1 MSTELVTAHAGQN
14 HVDSADIGELYA
26 GAFGSGRYALDVG
39 ERLAVGMT
47 DANTL
52 HIGTGGFIFDGR
64 WVRVTGSGEDI
75 KIANGGQGMFR
86 KDLVAYVYSR
96 DPSSGNIES
105 GSWVVVQGE
114 PASTEAAATA
124 PAIDEGSILDGDLKA
139 ACAVAEVDV
148 AGLTPTAK
156 LLLPC
161 VASLKAV
168 GDSVSRIKIASGGA
182 HIYGCDVTLDVSY
195 IPAIQSL
202 VFDTKGSGVMTTGT
216 QTGNSFKA
224 LTLPSNYRPA
234 NERSVCFCANLQF
247 KFSLTLRIQPNG
259 DVMFDVTSSEPMNA
273 FGWTSATGFIPL

>member
-26 GAFGSGRYALDVG
+26 GAFGSGRYVLDVG
-39 ERLAVGMT
+39 ERLSVGMT

-161 VASLKAV
+161 VASLKAL
-168 GDSVSRIKIASGGA
+168 GDSVSQDSGWMYLKNEPTWKIA
-182 HIYGCDVTLDVSY
+182 YRKLR
-195 IPAIQSL
+195 
-202 VFDTKGSGVMTTGT
+202 GVVYL
-216 QTGNSFKA
+216 QLENVGNWTIDAKERRD
-224 LTLPSNYRPA
+224 LNEKLPDGYRP
-234 NERSVCFCANLQF
+234 
-247 KFSLTLRIQPNG
+247 SLSTF
-259 DVMFDVTSSEPMNA
+259 M
-273 FGWTSATGFIPL
+273 SATGVGNDIVNSSCYVTTEGVISLYFLARCDFFRVWCSYPV

>member
-39 ERLAVGMT
+39 ERMSVGMT

-139 ACAVAEVDV
+139 SCAVAEVDI

-161 VASLKAV
+161 VASLKAI
-168 GDSVSRIKIASGGA
+168 GDSVSQLANVQTFSNNGVTAHKAGA
-182 HIYGCDVTLDVSY
+182 IVTLCAAASY
-195 IPAIQSL
+195 KISDAWGSTTICTLPWKPRNVISAAFAVQGG
-202 VFDTKGSGVMTTGT
+202 GSGV
-216 QTGNSFKA
+216 
-224 LTLPSNYRPA
+224 
-234 NERSVCFCANLQF
+234 V
-247 KFSLTLRIQPNG
+247 LRVEKNG
-259 DVMFDVTSSEPMNA
+259 DVKVVGINTTWRSGWL
-273 FGWTSATGFIPL
+273 FGTLSFAVME

>member
-1 MSTELVTAHAGQN
+1 MSTELVTAHAGKN

-39 ERLAVGMT
+39 ERLSVGMT

-124 PAIDEGSILDGDLKA
+124 PAIDEGSILAGDLKA
-139 ACAVAEVDV
+139 SCAVAEVDV

-168 GDSVSRIKIASGGA
+168 GDSVSRVLARPGITLNGTVTVPGLKNRASVIVAFGGGQHAIMPTADGTHMVSGVAAGSDTSVVTALATVTVSGEQVTFSNATFNTFRASSLGSALTFVAGDKERIIA
-182 HIYGCDVTLDVSY
+182 IYG
-195 IPAIQSL
+195 
-202 VFDTKGSGVMTTGT
+202 
-216 QTGNSFKA
+216 
-224 LTLPSNYRPA
+224 
-234 NERSVCFCANLQF
+234 
-247 KFSLTLRIQPNG
+247 
-259 DVMFDVTSSEPMNA
+259 
-273 FGWTSATGFIPL
+273 

>member
-39 ERLAVGMT
+39 ERLSVGMT

-139 ACAVAEVDV
+139 SCAVAEVDV

-168 GDSVSRIKIASGGA
+168 GDSVSHAVVTAPANGVTCVSIGRIVIVQLKNISLTGHTGRTVCKLPFKPVTEVIGCLNVDSASGYVKIDTNGA
-182 HIYGCDVTLDVSY
+182 
-195 IPAIQSL
+195 
-202 VFDTKGSGVMTTGT
+202 VF
-216 QTGNSFKA
+216 
-224 LTLPSNYRPA
+224 
-234 NERSVCFCANLQF
+234 CF
-247 KFSLTLRIQPNG
+247 
-259 DVMFDVTSSEPMNA
+259 
-273 FGWTSATGFIPL
+273 SATSGNFSGQAVICA

>member
-39 ERLAVGMT
+39 ERMSVSMT

-86 KDLVAYVYSR
+86 KDVVAYAYSR

-114 PASTEAAATA
+114 PASTETAAAA
-124 PAIDEGSILDGDLKA
+124 PAIDEGSILNGDLKA
-139 ACAVAEVDV
+139 TCAVAEVDV

-168 GDSVSRIKIASGGA
+168 GDSVSQ
-182 HIYGCDVTLDVSY
+182 YT
-195 IPAIQSL
+195 
-202 VFDTKGSGVMTTGT
+202 TKT
-216 QTGNSFKA
+216 F
-224 LTLPSNYRPA
+224 
-234 NERSVCFCANLQF
+234 
-247 KFSLTLRIQPNG
+247 
-259 DVMFDVTSSEPMNA
+259 
-273 FGWTSATGFIPL
+273 TSAEQVVKYGASAALDTSVKIDGYTPVCITEVRSNHTGSCIVTQFGLRSNGTAFAGVQNNEVTNRGTWRDLKITLTVLYKKDVA

>member
-39 ERLAVGMT
+39 ERLSVGMT

-86 KDLVAYVYSR
+86 KDVVAYVYSR

-114 PASTEAAATA
+114 PASTEAAAAA
-124 PAIDEGSILDGDLKA
+124 PEIDEGSILDGDLKA

-168 GDSVSRIKIASGGA
+168 GDSVSQYTTRTFTTPNKTIK
-182 HIYGCDVTLDVSY
+182 YGDAVDIDVSVNIDGY
-195 IPAIQSL
+195 TPVCVTGVWSNHA
-202 VFDTKGSGVMTTGT
+202 GSCCITQFALRDNKNAVATVKNLELIHHGT
-216 QTGNSFKA
+216 WNDLRLSITV
-224 LTLPSNYRPA
+224 LYRKSIA
-234 NERSVCFCANLQF
+234 
-247 KFSLTLRIQPNG
+247 
-259 DVMFDVTSSEPMNA
+259 
-273 FGWTSATGFIPL
+273 

>member
-39 ERLAVGMT
+39 ERLSVGMT

-64 WVRVTGSGEDI
+64 WVRVTESGEDI

-86 KDLVAYVYSR
+86 KDLVTYVYSR

-139 ACAVAEVDV
+139 SCAVAEVDV

-168 GDSVSRIKIASGGA
+168 GDSVSRVLARPGITLNGTVTVPGLKNRASVIVAFGGGQHAIMPTADGTHMVSGVAAGSDTSVVTALATVTVSGEQVTFSNATFNTFRASSLGSALTFVAGDKERIIA
-182 HIYGCDVTLDVSY
+182 IYG
-195 IPAIQSL
+195 
-202 VFDTKGSGVMTTGT
+202 
-216 QTGNSFKA
+216 
-224 LTLPSNYRPA
+224 
-234 NERSVCFCANLQF
+234 
-247 KFSLTLRIQPNG
+247 
-259 DVMFDVTSSEPMNA
+259 
-273 FGWTSATGFIPL
+273 

>member
-39 ERLAVGMT
+39 ERMSVSMT

-86 KDLVAYVYSR
+86 KDVVAYVYSR

-114 PASTEAAATA
+114 PASTEAAAAA

-168 GDSVSRIKIASGGA
+168 GDSVSQYTTKTFTSNAMTAAYGKVVDFLIDVQLDGYTPVCLTDVHSNHAGSCNITQFGFREGGLAYASIQNNEVTNKGTWRDLKIMFT
-182 HIYGCDVTLDVSY
+182 VL
-195 IPAIQSL
+195 
-202 VFDTKGSGVMTTGT
+202 
-216 QTGNSFKA
+216 
-224 LTLPSNYRPA
+224 YRKT
-234 NERSVCFCANLQF
+234 V
-247 KFSLTLRIQPNG
+247 
-259 DVMFDVTSSEPMNA
+259 
-273 FGWTSATGFIPL
+273 

>member
-39 ERLAVGMT
+39 ERLSVGMT

-75 KIANGGQGMFR
+75 KIANGGQGVFR

-139 ACAVAEVDV
+139 SCAVAEVDV

-168 GDSVSRIKIASGGA
+168 GDSVSRT
-182 HIYGCDVTLDVSY
+182 IYGSKVISTKSDNPTPLIFTADEYTQLVGHAYNATTDHVSF
-195 IPAIQSL
+195 A
-202 VFDTKGSGVMTTGT
+202 
-216 QTGNSFKA
+216 
-224 LTLPSNYRPA
+224 
-234 NERSVCFCANLQF
+234 
-247 KFSLTLRIQPNG
+247 NG
-259 DVMFDVTSSEPMNA
+259 DWSAQETRVASA
-273 FGWTSATGFIPL
+273 IFGGGNIFAGLVNYPKNGTMRIDYAITTKA

>member
-39 ERLAVGMT
+39 ERLSVGMT

-139 ACAVAEVDV
+139 ACAVAEVDI

-168 GDSVSRIKIASGGA
+168 GDSVSRIPRLFTGSKVLRSSDSSCILFSRDEFKKLFGSDFNQNT
-182 HIYGCDVTLDVSY
+182 DV
-195 IPAIQSL
+195 
-202 VFDTKGSGVMTTGT
+202 VFVM
-216 QTGNSFKA
+216 
-224 LTLPSNYRPA
+224 
-234 NERSVCFCANLQF
+234 
-247 KFSLTLRIQPNG
+247 NG
-259 DVMFDVTSSEPMNA
+259 DGSSSQAHVDGCVYFTDSDTIYATFDRSWSGLIRVNYMVA
-273 FGWTSATGFIPL
+273 LA

>member
-26 GAFGSGRYALDVG
+26 GAFGRGRYALDVG
-39 ERLAVGMT
+39 ERLSVGMT

-168 GDSVSRIKIASGGA
+168 GDSVSHASGKAGSVSYFKTAGIVIVSCLFAKVTINSSWGSATIGRLPEGFRPAGRVIAPIASDWASGNMSVAPDGTVNINSNDNKISTA
-182 HIYGCDVTLDVSY
+182 ASISSIAVF
-195 IPAIQSL
+195 PAAQ
-202 VFDTKGSGVMTTGT
+202 
-216 QTGNSFKA
+216 
-224 LTLPSNYRPA
+224 
-234 NERSVCFCANLQF
+234 
-247 KFSLTLRIQPNG
+247 
-259 DVMFDVTSSEPMNA
+259 
-273 FGWTSATGFIPL
+273 

>member
-39 ERLAVGMT
+39 ERMSVSMT

-86 KDLVAYVYSR
+86 KDVVAYAYSR

-114 PASTEAAATA
+114 PASTETAAAA

-139 ACAVAEVDV
+139 TCAVAEVDV
-148 AGLTPTAK
+148 AELTPTAK

-168 GDSVSRIKIASGGA
+168 GDSVSQIVRIITVNGKSDGNIAAPSVDGYEFICWLSCVTDGWVGTCYIEHPTSDVTRTWYVGQRWGTNGGA
-182 HIYGCDVTLDVSY
+182 VKCY
-195 IPAIQSL
+195 
-202 VFDTKGSGVMTTGT
+202 
-216 QTGNSFKA
+216 A
-224 LTLPSNYRPA
+224 LYARK
-234 NERSVCFCANLQF
+234 Q
-247 KFSLTLRIQPNG
+247 G
-259 DVMFDVTSSEPMNA
+259 
-273 FGWTSATGFIPL
+273 

>member
-14 HVDSADIGELYA
+14 HVDSADMGELYA

-39 ERLAVGMT
+39 ERLSVGMT

-161 VASLKAV
+161 VASLKEV
-168 GDSVSRIKIASGGA
+168 GDSVSPVKLLGWKVLKSSITSGSAGTANRNIYMAYEGTDPSWTFIPIRQAWCTVEDIIFDSGG
-182 HIYGCDVTLDVSY
+182 INLVINPTYNSS
-195 IPAIQSL
+195 AIK
-202 VFDTKGSGVMTTGT
+202 V
-216 QTGNSFKA
+216 A
-224 LTLPSNYRPA
+224 LLA
-234 NERSVCFCANLQF
+234 L
-247 KFSLTLRIQPNG
+247 KFS
-259 DVMFDVTSSEPMNA
+259 E
-273 FGWTSATGFIPL
+273 

>member
-39 ERLAVGMT
+39 ERLSVGMT

-75 KIANGGQGMFR
+75 KIANGGQGIFR

-168 GDSVSRIKIASGGA
+168 GDSVYQDTGKVYLYNTPDWGSISYRAKGGVCTLVICGIGGIAANGSWTVPSTIPRKFMPDESTYTPLCHRQTDNQAQIWIPSKNYENSNLIIYSALDTNGKSTRI
-182 HIYGCDVTLDVSY
+182 
-195 IPAIQSL
+195 
-202 VFDTKGSGVMTTGT
+202 
-216 QTGNSFKA
+216 
-224 LTLPSNYRPA
+224 
-234 NERSVCFCANLQF
+234 
-247 KFSLTLRIQPNG
+247 
-259 DVMFDVTSSEPMNA
+259 
-273 FGWTSATGFIPL
+273 FGILSWVY

>member
-26 GAFGSGRYALDVG
+26 GAFGRGRYALDVG
-39 ERLAVGMT
+39 ERLSVGMT

-168 GDSVSRIKIASGGA
+168 GDSVSQDSGWKYLKNEPTWKIAYRKLRGVVYLQLENQGNWTIGA
-182 HIYGCDVTLDVSY
+182 KVRRDLNEI
-195 IPAIQSL
+195 
-202 VFDTKGSGVMTTGT
+202 
-216 QTGNSFKA
+216 
-224 LTLPSNYRPA
+224 LPDGYRP
-234 NERSVCFCANLQF
+234 
-247 KFSLTLRIQPNG
+247 SLSTF
-259 DVMFDVTSSEPMNA
+259 M
-273 FGWTSATGFIPL
+273 SATGIGNDIGDSSCYVNPTGVISLYFLTQCNYFRCFCSYPI

>member
-39 ERLAVGMT
+39 ERLSVGMT

-114 PASTEAAATA
+114 PASTEAAANA

-168 GDSVSRIKIASGGA
+168 GDSVSQARISWKVPYSDSKIQLERIGNAVFCHGNVKFTASEQCNYSTASEILPKGFRPLQA
-182 HIYGCDVTLDVSY
+182 NT
-195 IPAIQSL
+195 PA
-202 VFDTKGSGVMTTGT
+202 V
-216 QTGNSFKA
+216 
-224 LTLPSNYRPA
+224 
-234 NERSVCFCANLQF
+234 
-247 KFSLTLRIQPNG
+247 FSLAGNFALLFDGNGKVTMLGNPNSAYACCTGSWVTG
-259 DVMFDVTSSEPMNA
+259 DPFPA
-273 FGWTSATGFIPL
+273 

>member
-39 ERLAVGMT
+39 ERMSVSMT

-168 GDSVSRIKIASGGA
+168 GDSVSPLKYIRPCEVKLICTAENQFGIQ
-182 HIYGCDVTLDVSY
+182 VTDK
-195 IPAIQSL
+195 A
-202 VFDTKGSGVMTTGT
+202 
-216 QTGNSFKA
+216 TGNA
-224 LTLPSNYRPA
+224 
-234 NERSVCFCANLQF
+234 
-247 KFSLTLRIQPNG
+247 
-259 DVMFDVTSSEPMNA
+259 
-273 FGWTSATGFIPL
+273 GFITIKADNKIHAARQIDGVWGAERIL

>member
-39 ERLAVGMT
+39 ERLSVGMT

-86 KDLVAYVYSR
+86 KDLVAYAYSR
-96 DPSSGNIES
+96 DPSGGNIES

-168 GDSVSRIKIASGGA
+168 GDSVSLRRLAVTHGTETASIDTFGFHALLVSAVDKYAGVVTA
-182 HIYGCDVTLDVSY
+182 ILPASALSTEIQTVHLGCGYQADGLG
-195 IPAIQSL
+195 Q
-202 VFDTKGSGVMTTGT
+202 
-216 QTGNSFKA
+216 
-224 LTLPSNYRPA
+224 NYDCR
-234 NERSVCFCANLQF
+234 
-247 KFSLTLRIQPNG
+247 
-259 DVMFDVTSSEPMNA
+259 M
-273 FGWTSATGFIPL
+273 SATSFAGRNAYSNLVNHVIETTWTVYGLL

>member
-39 ERLAVGMT
+39 ERLSVSMT

-124 PAIDEGSILDGDLKA
+124 PAIDEGSILDGDLNA
-139 ACAVAEVDV
+139 SCAVAEVDV

-168 GDSVSRIKIASGGA
+168 GDSVSQFKSSYVRMTVSTGCIEFCRFGRIVVMNMYNVTAKVSGSWGTTLIGTVPEGFRPNEQVRQRCVVSDVDNSMSNGLWVQQGGA
-182 HIYGCDVTLDVSY
+182 MY
-195 IPAIQSL
+195 IANFGGTGLSGSHSFSCTACWPA
-202 VFDTKGSGVMTTGT
+202 
-216 QTGNSFKA
+216 A
-224 LTLPSNYRPA
+224 
-234 NERSVCFCANLQF
+234 
-247 KFSLTLRIQPNG
+247 
-259 DVMFDVTSSEPMNA
+259 
-273 FGWTSATGFIPL
+273 

>member
-168 GDSVSRIKIASGGA
+168 GDSVSRSYFSSEGADELTVVAPRDCTIEVEAWYENQWGYNGGEASIDLRCPPGLVELVRVDGRIYGGNTTGRSMHALLVASGARSGE
-182 HIYGCDVTLDVSY
+182 SY
-195 IPAIQSL
+195 TFTVDL
-202 VFDTKGSGVMTTGT
+202 VGTGT
-216 QTGNSFKA
+216 RGTKHIFA
-224 LTLPSNYRPA
+224 RCL
-234 NERSVCFCANLQF
+234 
-247 KFSLTLRIQPNG
+247 
-259 DVMFDVTSSEPMNA
+259 
-273 FGWTSATGFIPL
+273 